1 MRRLTLVRHAKSD
14 WSVAGQPDWERTLN
28 ARGLRDAP
36 EMGRR
41 LRERKLKPDLILTSP
56 AVRALTT
63 ATLLAK
69 ELGLPVEKLHKDER
83 LYHASPG
90 VILEVI
96 RELGGSSR
104 HVMVVAHN
112 PGLTEFSDQIASDR
126 RIDHMPTC
134 AVVTV
139 AVDVR
144 QWTDLEWQSAKDTE
158 LDYPRNSDG
167 PG

>member
-1 MRRLTLVRHAKSD
+1 MKRLTLVRHAKSD
-14 WSVAGQPDWERTLN
+14 WSVAGQADWERTLN
-28 ARGLRDAP
+28 ARGLKDAP

-41 LRERKLKPDLILTSP
+41 LRERKLKPEVILTSP
-56 AVRALTT
+56 AVRAFTT

-69 ELGLPVEKLHKDER
+69 ELGLPAGKLLKDER

-90 VILEVI
+90 TILEVI
-96 RELGGSSR
+96 RELGGTAR

-112 PGLTEFSDQIASDR
+112 PGLTEFSDQLASDR

-134 AVVTV
+134 AVVTA

-144 QWTDLEWQSAKDTE
+144 QWTDLDWQCGKEVE

>member
-1 MRRLTLVRHAKSD
+1 MKRLTLVRHAKSD
-14 WSVAGQPDWERTLN
+14 WSVAGQADWDRTLN
-28 ARGLRDAP
+28 ARGLKDAP

-41 LRERKLKPDLILTSP
+41 LRERKLKPDVILTSP
-56 AVRALTT
+56 AVRAFTT

-69 ELGLPVEKLHKDER
+69 ELGLPATRLHKDER

-96 RELGGSSR
+96 RELGGTSR

-134 AVVTV
+134 AVVTA

-144 QWTDLEWQSAKDTE
+144 QWTDLDWQCGREVE